1 MNRPTLIV
9 SLLIVAGTLIL
20 MGTTYAYFTA
30 TATSNEQQTTSGTL
44 ELTYETGQD
53 IQVEEMNPT
62 EETNA
67 ATHKFTVKNTGT
79 LPANYYIYLTNISL
93 TKDSQATTSQN
104 LKWKLT
110 EATKSGDDYVES
122 TMIASGDFSSKMDQ
136 VELARNISIPAG
148 QSDSYILKVWLQ
160 ETGAPQNEDQSITF
174 SANIEVTTDTRE
186 LVSTFIPTE
195 EAVLDNIASTYV
207 TSPTGIDF
215 SQISS
220 DTNGKGLYILHG
232 TENNTYPIYYYRGDV
247 ENNNVKFANFC
258 WKIVRT
264 TETGGT
270 KLIYN
275 GTPDGSGNCTN
286 TTGEATQIGTS
297 AFNSQIDDN
306 AYVGYMYG
314 TPNSSTYEETHANI
328 NDSTIKGIIDTWYQT
343 NLLNY
348 TSYLED
354 TVWCNDRS
362 IDPNKGSLNGF
373 SSPYTTLGYGNNN
386 TVYGAGPRVGHNL
399 ETVIPELTC
408 PNSNDRFTVSIDN
421 GNGALTYPV
430 ALLTADEVAF
440 AGAVTGVDNTNY
452 YLYIAKLGWT
462 ITPYVFSTDA
472 GNFYMGDSL
481 SLDNLNSNTVLA
493 VRPAISLKAGTTAI
507 SGDGTA
513 SNPYVIE

>member
-1 MNRPTLIV
+1 MNKPTLIV

-20 MGTTYAYFTA
+20 MGATYAYFTA

-79 LPANYYIYLTNISL
+79 LPASYYIYLTNISL
-93 TKDSQATTSQN
+93 TKDNQATTSQN

-110 EATKSGDDYVES
+110 EATKSGDDYVEG
-122 TMIASGDFSSKMDQ
+122 TMIASGDFSSKMNQ
-136 VELARNISIPAG
+136 VELARSISIPAG
-148 QSDSYILKVWLQ
+148 QSDFYILKVWLQ
-160 ETGAPQNEDQSITF
+160 ETGAPQNEDQAITF

-207 TSPTGIDF
+207 TSSTGIDF

-247 ENNNVKFANFC
+247 EDNNVKFANFC

-275 GTPDGSGNCTN
+275 GTPDESGNCTN
-286 TTGEATQIGTS
+286 TTGGATNIGRS
-297 AFNSQIDDN
+297 AFNSQTDDN

-314 TPNSSTYEETHANI
+314 TPGSSTYEETHANI
-328 NDSTIKGIIDTWYQT
+328 HDSTIKEIIDTWYQN
-343 NLLNY
+343 NLLSY

-362 IDPNKGSLNGF
+362 VVQSSDFSGTGVGKELTMYGARDRLLANKGPSLMCVN
-373 SSPYTTLGYGNNN
+373 
-386 TVYGAGPRVGHNL
+386 
-399 ETVIPELTC
+399 E
-408 PNSNDRFTVSIDN
+408 NDRFTVSSEN
-421 GNGALTYPV
+421 GNGALTYPI
-430 ALLTADEVAF
+430 ALLTADEIAY
-440 AGAVTGVDNTNY
+440 AGAINGSDNISY
-452 YLYIAKLGWT
+452 YLYNQDYWW
-462 ITPYVFSTDA
+462 
-472 GNFYMGDSL
+472 SL
-481 SLDNLNSNTVLA
+481 SARAFDGVYSGVFYVYSTGDLFYNGLVNAPNG

>member
-1 MNRPTLIV
+1 M
-9 SLLIVAGTLIL
+9 
-20 MGTTYAYFTA
+20 
-30 TATSNEQQTTSGTL
+30 
-44 ELTYETGQD
+44 
-53 IQVEEMNPT
+53 
-62 EETNA
+62 
-67 ATHKFTVKNTGT
+67 
-79 LPANYYIYLTNISL
+79 
-93 TKDSQATTSQN
+93 
-104 LKWKLT
+104 KWKLT

-207 TSPTGIDF
+207 TSSTGIDF

-247 ENNNVKFANFC
+247 EDNNVKFANFC

-275 GTPDGSGNCTN
+275 GTPDGSGQCNA
-286 TTGEATQIGTS
+286 TGESTMINTS
-297 AFNSQIDDN
+297 TTFNAKFDDN

-314 TPNSSTYEETHANI
+314 EIDASTYEETHANI
-328 NDSTIKGIIDTWYQT
+328 HDPTIKGVIDTWYQENMT
-343 NLLNY
+343 NY
-348 TSYLED
+348 TAKLED

-362 IDPNKGSLNGF
+362 VVQD
-373 SSPYTTLGYGNNN
+373 SSYPGT
-386 TVYGAGPRVGHNL
+386 GAGKEVTMYGPRNRLYVRKTPTL
-399 ETVIPELTC
+399 QCV
-408 PNSNDRFTVSIDN
+408 NDNDKFTVSSEN
-421 GNGALTYPV
+421 GNGALTYPI
-430 ALLTADEVAF
+430 ALLTADEVSY
-440 AGAVTGVDNTNY
+440 AGAVYNQSNSSY
-452 YLYIAKLGWT
+452 YLYNNFHWWSLSPYYFYGTDARAFGVHSAGNLYN
-462 ITPYVFSTDA
+462 YVFSNY
-472 GNFYMGDSL
+472 G
-481 SLDNLNSNTVLA
+481 

-513 SNPYVIE
+513 TNPYVIE

>member
-79 LPANYYIYLTNISL
+79 LPASYYIYLTNISL

-136 VELARNISIPAG
+136 VELARNISIPTG

-160 ETGAPQNEDQSITF
+160 ETGAPQNEDQAITF

-207 TSPTGIDF
+207 TSSTGIDF
-215 SQISS
+215 TQISS

-258 WKIVRT
+258 WKVVRT

-275 GTPDGSGNCTN
+275 GTSDESGNCTN
-286 TTGEATQIGTS
+286 TTGEVTQIGTS
-297 AFNSQIDDN
+297 AFNSQRDDN

-314 TPNSSTYEETHANI
+314 TPDSSTYEETHANI
-328 NDSTIKGIIDTWYQT
+328 NNSTIKTYIDTWYQN

-362 IDPNKGSLNGF
+362 IYEGTGVGQEGTQYTGYHYPYSLHCKN
-373 SSPYTTLGYGNNN
+373 
-386 TVYGAGPRVGHNL
+386 
-399 ETVIPELTC
+399 I
-408 PNSNDRFTVSIDN
+408 NDQFTVSSEN
-421 GNGALTYPV
+421 GNGVLTYPIG
-430 ALLTADEVAF
+430 LLTATEGIY
-440 AGAVTGVDNTNY
+440 AGGILDKANASY
-452 YLYIAKLGWT
+452 YLYTGQYYWLM
-462 ITPYVFSTDA
+462 TPYTFQDNYAFIYRHISSGGIIN
-472 GNFYMGDSL
+472 GNVVGNYG
-481 SLDNLNSNTVLA
+481 

-513 SNPYVIE
+513 TNPYVIE

>member
-79 LPANYYIYLTNISL
+79 LPASYYIYLTNISL
-93 TKDSQATTSQN
+93 TKDSQTTTSQN

-195 EAVLDNIASTYV
+195 EAVLDNIASMYV
-207 TSPTGIDF
+207 TSSTGIDF

-247 ENNNVKFANFC
+247 EDNNVKFANFC

-275 GTPDGSGNCTN
+275 GTPDESGQCTN

-297 AFNSQIDDN
+297 AFNSQMDDN
-306 AYVGYMYG
+306 AYIGYMYG
-314 TPNSSTYEETHANI
+314 TPGSSTYGETHANTH
-328 NDSTIKGIIDTWYQT
+328 DSTIKGIIDTWYQENMT
-343 NLLNY
+343 EY
-348 TSYLED
+348 TDRLED
-354 TVWCNDRS
+354 TVWCNDRGVVQDPS
-362 IDPNKGSLNGF
+362 IADGTGDGNGVGQ
-373 SSPYTTLGYGNNN
+373 SVTT
-386 TVYGAGPRVGHNL
+386 YGARNRLFFHQTPTLSCIN
-399 ETVIPELTC
+399 E
-408 PNSNDRFTVSIDN
+408 NDRFTVSTDN

-430 ALLTADEVAF
+430 AMLTADEVAY
-440 AGAVTGVDNTNY
+440 AGSIFGVENRNYFLHSGSYYWTMSPSLFNTATGLKSLEWSVFHDGRLNNNDVMTGTNG
-452 YLYIAKLGWT
+452 I
-462 ITPYVFSTDA
+462 
-472 GNFYMGDSL
+472 
-481 SLDNLNSNTVLA
+481 
-493 VRPAISLKAGTTAI
+493 RPAISLKAGTTAI

-513 SNPYVIE
+513 TNPYVIE

>member
-1 MNRPTLIV
+1 MLLGGGV
-9 SLLIVAGTLIL
+9 S
-20 MGTTYAYFTA
+20 YAYFST

-67 ATHKFTVKNTGT
+67 AIHKFTVKNTGT
-79 LPANYYIYLTNISL
+79 LPASYYIYLTNISL
-93 TKDSQATTSQN
+93 TKDSQETTSQN

-110 EATKSGDDYVES
+110 EATKSGDDYVEGS
-122 TMIASGDFSSKMDQ
+122 MIASGDFSSKMDQ
-136 VELARNISIPAG
+136 VELARSISIPAG
-148 QSDSYILKVWLQ
+148 QSDFYILKVWLQ
-160 ETGAPQNEDQSITF
+160 ETGAPQNEDQAITF
-174 SANIEVTTDTRE
+174 SANIEVTTDSRE

-207 TSPTGIDF
+207 ASPTGIDF
-215 SQISS
+215 SQNSS

-247 ENNNVKFANFC
+247 EDNNVKFANFC

-275 GTPDGSGNCTN
+275 GTPDESGNCTN
-286 TTGEATQIGTS
+286 TTGEATQISTS
-297 AFNSQIDDN
+297 VFNSQMDDN

-314 TPNSSTYEETHANI
+314 TPGSSTYEETHANTH
-328 NDSTIKGIIDTWYQT
+328 DSTIKGIIDTCYQN

-354 TVWCNDRS
+354 TVWCSDRS
-362 IDPNKGSLNGF
+362 LAKDESIAEETGVGNGIGK
-373 SSPYTTLGYGNNN
+373 TDTLYDAINRLYYHRTPTLVCSNN
-386 TVYGAGPRVGHNL
+386 
-399 ETVIPELTC
+399 
-408 PNSNDRFTVSIDN
+408 NDRFTVSTDN
-421 GNGALTYPV
+421 GNGALTYPI
-430 ALLTADEVAF
+430 ALITADEVAY
-440 AGAVTGVDNTNY
+440 AGSIVTTHNHDY
-452 YLYIAKLGWT
+452 YLYTNSHYWT
-462 ITPYVFSTDA
+462 MTPNLFSTSSDA
-472 GNFYMGDSL
+472 NGKSL
-481 SLDNLNSNTVLA
+481 VWA
-493 VRPAISLKAGTTAI
+493 VFTDGRMNNNDVMTSTNGIRPAISLKAGTTAI

>member
-67 ATHKFTVKNTGT
+67 AAHKFTVKNTGT
-79 LPANYYIYLTNISL
+79 LPASYYIYLTNISL
-93 TKDSQATTSQN
+93 TKDSQETTSQN

-110 EATKSGDDYVES
+110 EATKSGDDYVEG

-136 VELARNISIPAG
+136 VELARSISIPAG
-148 QSDSYILKVWLQ
+148 QSDFYILKVWLQ
-160 ETGAPQNEDQSITF
+160 ETGAPQNEDQAITF
-174 SANIEVTTDTRE
+174 SANIEVTTDSRE

-207 TSPTGIDF
+207 TSSTGIDF

-247 ENNNVKFANFC
+247 EDNNVKFANFC

-275 GTPDGSGNCTN
+275 GIPDESGNCTN
-286 TTGEATQIGTS
+286 TTGEAAQIGIS
-297 AFNSQIDDN
+297 AFNSQMDDN
-306 AYVGYMYG
+306 AYAGYMYG
-314 TPNSSTYEETHANI
+314 TPGSSTYEETHANT
-328 NDSTIKGIIDTWYQT
+328 NDSTIKGVIDTWYQN

-373 SSPYTTLGYGNNN
+373 SSYTTLGYGNNN

-399 ETVIPELTC
+399 ETVTPELTC
-408 PNSNDRFTVSIDN
+408 PNSNDRFTVSTDN

-452 YLYIAKLGWT
+452 YLYIAKPGWT
-462 ITPYVFSTDA
+462 
-472 GNFYMGDSL
+472 
-481 SLDNLNSNTVLA
+481 
-493 VRPAISLKAGTTAI
+493 
-507 SGDGTA
+507 
-513 SNPYVIE
+513 

>member
-79 LPANYYIYLTNISL
+79 LPASYYIYLTNISL

-207 TSPTGIDF
+207 TSSTGIDF

-247 ENNNVKFANFC
+247 EDNNVKFANFC

-275 GTPDGSGNCTN
+275 GMPDGSGQCTN

-297 AFNSQIDDN
+297 AFNNQLDDN
-306 AYVGYMYG
+306 VYVGYMYG
-314 TPNSSTYEETHANI
+314 TPDSSSYGETHANTH
-328 NDSTIKGIIDTWYQT
+328 DSTIKGIIDTWYQENMT
-343 NLLNY
+343 EY
-348 TSYLED
+348 TDRLED

-362 IDPNKGSLNGF
+362 IDPTNNGTGIGKTSTDYKANYQLYDNRIPSLKC
-373 SSPYTTLGYGNNN
+373 T
-386 TVYGAGPRVGHNL
+386 
-399 ETVIPELTC
+399 
-408 PNSNDRFTVSIDN
+408 NDNDKFTVSSAN
-421 GNGALTYPV
+421 GNGALIYPI
-430 ALLTADEVAF
+430 ALLTADEIVY
-440 AGAVTGVDNTNY
+440 AGAVWNQSNSSY
-452 YLYIAKLGWT
+452 YLYNNTWWLSMSPDYFYGNYAR
-462 ITPYVFSTDA
+462 VFCVRST
-472 GNFYMGDSL
+472 GSL
-481 SLDNLNSNTVLA
+481 LDYNYDENSYG
-493 VRPAISLKAGTTAI
+493 VRPSISLKAGTTAI

-513 SNPYVIE
+513 TNPYVIE